1 MSGEKILIVD
11 DERAITDLLRLHLE
25 EEGYATLTATSVDKA
40 LKILK
45 QGPVDLVM
53 LDIRMPH
60 KDGFDFLQAVSTH
73 HGRPR
78 MPVIVMTGR
87 SGLEGL
93 MEGIAVDGFVSKPFE
108 MNLVL
113 GVVKQVLGRKKKIV
127 YLLDNEGSVLAQAIA
142 NELRDESYQ
151 VFFIRDMNA
160 FKEYEAKNPADYIVI
175 EYMQHSIAGDAMI
188 KEVRGCTTRPLIVYS
203 YSGMDF
209 CQKSLAAGASVYLGK
224 PKDPVSVVT
233 AIREIELHSGG
244 GG

>member
-1 MSGEKILIVD
+1 MSGEKILIID

-25 EEGYATLTATSVDKA
+25 EEGYTVLAATSVDQA
-40 LKILK
+40 LKMLK

-87 SGLEGL
+87 SGLESL

-113 GVVKQVLGRKKKIV
+113 DAVKRVLGRKKKIV
-127 YLLDNEGSVLAQAIA
+127 YLLDSEGSALAQAIA
-142 NELRDESYQ
+142 KELQDESYQ
-151 VFFIRDMNA
+151 VFFIRDINT
-160 FKEYEAKNPADYIVI
+160 FKECEAKNPANYIII
-175 EYMQHSIAGDAMI
+175 EYMQHSMAGDAMI
-188 KEVRGCTTRPLIVYS
+188 KEIRGCTACPLIVYS
-203 YSGMDF
+203 YSEMDF

-224 PKDPVSVVT
+224 PKDPASIVT
-233 AIREIELHSGG
+233 AIREIELHSGEG
-244 GG
+244 S